1 MMGRGRRGPPL
12 VVPMSTLALV
22 RGAARV
28 VLLACAG
35 VATIVVPA
43 RADAPIVKLFA
54 GPIAPDT
61 PCYPNLDPKYVTA
74 PAGTFVDFCA
84 AYYVSGGAP
93 SGDDPKSVVFDTP
106 QGFTATSQIS
116 PQCKL
121 EAFAPASTADANC
134 APNTKIGDGQAWIRV
149 DIGGI
154 VIAQSAKVSVFNLDY
169 TDKEWG
175 RVGLQM
181 EPELAGIKFPRT
193 KLVARIT
200 IRPYPDVGL
209 RTVIDDLPRIGDL
222 GFAKAPI
229 ATDGFALRFF
239 GSKRDHPNLTK
250 SFGFLGTDC
259 DAPQVTTA
267 TSTAYDGS
275 VSSQRS
281 EFRLTDCASLKT
293 GVSANL
299 DIADRR
305 PDVPSEVT
313 AAIRPAFDTGE
324 RAASYLR
331 KTTITLPRGV
341 AIAGQLASG
350 PDGLRLCSAADYG
363 RTLQRSA
370 TCPANTSVGKVE
382 FTSPNLEGVFSGDVF
397 LGEQREPG
405 GLPDIYIQV
414 EQSKDDF
421 AARAKIVGT
430 MRWNAQHQIVT
441 EFDDLPQLPFGEF
454 RLTLRGGPHSV
465 LTTPRACG
473 QYDGDVVLEPSNG
486 AAEVT
491 TSLPITID
499 QDCIDPATFAP
510 TIGVT
515 TSSSQA
521 GATGA
526 VTTISIVRPD
536 RGARLARLDAD
547 LPPGVLADLN
557 GVASCTDAQLAA
569 AACPASS
576 RIGGVRATVGVGPAP
591 LTTGGDV
598 FLMDPPAGAAAGVG
612 IQAPVKFG
620 DVDLGMLTMTARID
634 LRQTDFG
641 LRFSAD
647 VPDRYRGF
655 PLEIRQLDVALDRP
669 GFGKN
674 PTSCDALMARGALRS
689 DLGLTANVEVPL
701 QYDGCG
707 RLAFS
712 PTIAT
717 KLTGDLTIAS
727 RPAVDVRLE
736 VPGGNAAIR
745 RAKVILPA
753 GLATDL
759 EVPKRACAEATWIAG
774 QCAPTAV
781 VGQAEATVAI
791 LPEVLR
797 GPVSLVKVPG
807 SVLPGIGVQFTGRFA
822 SRIVGRL
829 SVSKT
834 GELLAEFPSVPDVPL
849 TRMDL
854 SFLSGTAGALQVT
867 DALCATG
874 SYTFQAEFTSQS
886 GVVSTTSTRAS
897 CPAGARTTLSARLT
911 SALRIRISPSS
922 GQRVRRATLTL
933 PSGVTVPRSAA
944 DRRGR
949 LRGVTG
955 PWTVLRR
962 SSRTLEVRPQS
973 SVRGAFTVV
982 IPRSRLAFTR
992 AAKARQTHIVRVTT
1006 VLSNGTTQ
1014 VMRAEFGG

>member
-1 MMGRGRRGPPL
+1 
-12 VVPMSTLALV
+12 MSTLALV

-35 VATIVVPA
+35 VATVVVPA
-43 RADAPIVKLFA
+43 RAEAPIVKLFA
-54 GPIAPDT
+54 GPIATDT
-61 PCYPNLDPKYVTA
+61 PCYPNLDPTYITA
-74 PAGTFVDFCA
+74 PAGSFVDFCA
-84 AYYVSGGAP
+84 AYYVRGGAP
-93 SGDDPKSVVFDTP
+93 AGDDPKRVVFDTP
-106 QGFTATSQIS
+106 RGFTATSQIS
-116 PQCKL
+116 PQCRM
-121 EAFAPASTADANC
+121 EAFAPSSTADATC
-134 APNTKIGDGQAWIRV
+134 AADTKIGDGQAWIRV
-149 DIGGI
+149 DIGGL

-209 RTVIDDLPRIGDL
+209 RTVIDDLPRMGDL
-222 GFAKAPI
+222 GFTKAPI

-259 DAPQVTTA
+259 TSPQVTTA

-275 VSSQRS
+275 VSTQRS
-281 EFRLTDCASLKT
+281 TFHLTDCAALKT
-293 GVSANL
+293 GVDANL
-299 DIADRR
+299 DLADPR
-305 PDVPSEVT
+305 PDVPTEVT

-324 RAASYLR
+324 RAASYLNS
-331 KTTITLPRGV
+331 TTITLPPGIG
-341 AIAGQLASG
+341 IAGQLASG
-350 PDGLRLCSAADYG
+350 RDGLRLCSAADYG
-363 RTLQRSA
+363 RTEQRSA
-370 TCPANTSVGKVE
+370 TCPANTSVGTVQ

-430 MRWNAQHQIVT
+430 MRWNDQHQIVT

-454 RLTLRGGPHSV
+454 RLTLRGGEHGV

-473 QYDGDVVLEPSNG
+473 RYEGSVVLEPSNG
-486 AAEVT
+486 GAPVT
-491 TSLPITID
+491 TALPITID
-499 QDCIDPATFAP
+499 RDCIDPAAFAP
-510 TIGVT
+510 TIGVA

-536 RGARLARLDAD
+536 RQARIAHLDAD
-547 LPPGVLADLN
+547 LPPGVLADLV
-557 GVASCTDAQLAA
+557 GVASCTAAQLAA
-569 AACPASS
+569 AACPGSS
-576 RIGGVRATVGVGPAP
+576 RIGGVKAAVGVGSAP
-591 LTTGGDV
+591 LISSGDV

-612 IQAPVKFG
+612 IQAPVRFG

-655 PLEIRQLDVALDRP
+655 PLEIQRLDVALDRP

-674 PTSCDALMARGALRS
+674 PTTCDPLMARGVLRS
-689 DLGLTANVEVPL
+689 DLGATANVEVPL
-701 QYDGCG
+701 RFDGCG
-707 RLAFS
+707 ALAFA
-712 PTIAT
+712 PKITT
-717 KLTGDLTIAS
+717 QLTGDLTTAS
-727 RPAVDVRLE
+727 RPGVSVRLE
-736 VPGGNAAIR
+736 VPDGHAAIR
-745 RAKVILPA
+745 RAKVTLPA

-759 EVPKRACAEATWIAG
+759 EVPKRACAEETWIAG

-781 VGQAEATVAI
+781 VGQAEAAVSI
-791 LPEVLR
+791 LPDPLT
-797 GPVSLVKVPG
+797 GPVSLVRVPG
-807 SVLPGIGVQFTGRFA
+807 NVLPGIGVQFTGRFA
-822 SRIVGRL
+822 ARIVGRL
-829 SVSKT
+829 TVSRS
-834 GELLAEFPSVPDVPL
+834 GQLVAEFPAVPDVPL

-854 SFLSGTAGALQVT
+854 TFASGPAGALQVT
-867 DALCATG
+867 SALCERGA
-874 SYTFQAEFTSQS
+874 YTFQAEFTSQT
-886 GVVSTTSTRAS
+886 GATSTTSTRAA
-897 CPAGARTTLSARLT
+897 CPSGARATLSARLA
-911 SALRIRISPSS
+911 SALRIRITPAT
-922 GQRVRRATLTL
+922 GRTVRSATLVL
-933 PSGVTVPRSAA
+933 PSGVTVPASSA
-944 DRRGR
+944 RRGR
-949 LRGVTG
+949 LRGVPG
-955 PWTVLRR
+955 PWAVLRR
-962 SSRTLEVRPQS
+962 SSRTLEIRPKS

-982 IPRSRLAFTR
+982 IPRRLLAFTR
-992 AAKARQTHIVRVTT
+992 AANARRTHVVRVT
-1006 VLSNGTTQ
+1006 VVQSDGTTQ
-1014 VMRAEFGG
+1014 VLRTPVGG

>member
-1 MMGRGRRGPPL
+1 MIGRGRRGPSL
-12 VVPMSTLALV
+12 VVPMRTLSLV
-22 RGAARV
+22 RGVARV

-54 GPIAPDT
+54 GPIAPNT

-74 PAGTFVDFCA
+74 PAGSFVDFCA

-93 SGDDPKSVVFDTP
+93 AGDDPRSVVFDTP
-106 QGFTATSQIS
+106 RGFTATSQIS

-121 EAFAPASTADANC
+121 TDFAPGSTADARC
-134 APNTKIGDGQAWIRV
+134 AANTKIGDGQAWIRV

-154 VIAQSAKVSVFNLDY
+154 VIAQSARVSVFNLDY
-169 TDKEWG
+169 TDREWG

-239 GSKRDHPNLTK
+239 GSKQDHPNLTK

-259 DAPQVTTA
+259 SIPQVTTA
-267 TSTAYDGS
+267 TSTAYDGT
-275 VSSQRS
+275 VSQQRS
-281 EFRLTDCASLKT
+281 EYRLTDCAALKT
-293 GVSANL
+293 GVDANL
-299 DIADRR
+299 DIADPR
-305 PDVPSEVT
+305 PDVPSAVT

-324 RAASYLR
+324 RAASYL
-331 KTTITLPRGV
+331 KSTTITLPPGV
-341 AIAGQLASG
+341 GIAGQLASG

-363 RTLQRSA
+363 RTEQRSA
-370 TCPANTSVGKVE
+370 ICPAETSVGKVE
-382 FTSPNLEGVFSGDVF
+382 FTSPNLDGVFSGDVF
-397 LGEQREPG
+397 LGEQRERG

-414 EQSKDDF
+414 EQSKADF

-454 RLTLRGGPHSV
+454 RLTLRGGDHGV

-473 QYDGDVVLEPSNG
+473 AYAGSVVLEPSNG
-486 AAEVT
+486 APPVT

-499 QDCIDPATFAP
+499 RDCVDPAAFTP

-515 TSSSQA
+515 TSSAQA
-521 GATGA
+521 GAAGA

-536 RGARLARLDAD
+536 RQARLQRLDAD

-557 GVASCTDAQLAA
+557 GVASCTASQLATA
-569 AACPASS
+569 SCPASS
-576 RIGGVRATVGVGPAP
+576 RIGAVRATVGVGPAP
-591 LTTGGDV
+591 LTSGGDV

-612 IQAPVKFG
+612 IQAPVRFG
-620 DVDLGMLTMTARID
+620 DVDLGVLTMTARID
-634 LRQTDFG
+634 LRQSDFG

-655 PLEIRQLDVALDRP
+655 PLEVRGLDVALDRP

-674 PTSCDALMARGALRS
+674 PTSCDPLTARANLRS
-689 DLGLTANVEVPL
+689 DLGASADVEVPL
-701 QYDGCG
+701 RYGGCANLG
-707 RLAFS
+707 FA

-717 KLTGDLTIAS
+717 SLTGPLTVGS
-727 RPAVDVRLE
+727 RPGVNVRLE
-736 VPGGNAAIR
+736 VPAGHAAIR
-745 RAKVILPA
+745 RAKVTMPA

-759 EVPKRACAEATWIAG
+759 EVPKRACAQDVWIAG
-774 QCAPTAV
+774 QCNPSAI
-781 VGQAEATVAI
+781 VGQAEAAVAI

-829 SVSKT
+829 SVAPS
-834 GELLAEFPSVPDVPL
+834 GALLAEFPAVPDVPL

-854 SFLSGTAGALQVT
+854 AFLSGSAGALQVT
-867 DALCATG
+867 DALCAAG
-874 SYTFQAEFTSQS
+874 SYGFQAEFAGQS
-886 GVVSTTSTRAS
+886 GAVTTTSTRAA
-897 CPAGARTTLSARLT
+897 CPAGAQTTLSARLT
-911 SALRIRISPSS
+911 NALRIRISPTTGTS
-922 GQRVRRATLTL
+922 VRRATLTL
-933 PSGVTVPRSAA
+933 PTGVTVLRSAA
-944 DRRGR
+944 DRQGR
-949 LRGVTG
+949 LRGITG

-962 SSRTLEVRPQS
+962 TSRTLEVRPKS

-982 IPRSRLAFTR
+982 IPKSRLTFTR
-992 AAKARQTHIVRVTT
+992 AAKARQTHSVRVTT
-1006 VLSNGTTQ
+1006 VLSDGTTQ
-1014 VMRAEFGG
+1014 VMTASFGG